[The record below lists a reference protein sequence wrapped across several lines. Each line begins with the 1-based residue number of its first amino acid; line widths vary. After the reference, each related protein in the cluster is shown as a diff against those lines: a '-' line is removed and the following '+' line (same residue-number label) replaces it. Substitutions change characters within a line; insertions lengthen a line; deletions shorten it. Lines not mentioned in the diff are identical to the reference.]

1 MSDLA
6 TTIDTWLDAYGEPD
20 ESRRVDLIDQVWA
33 PRAGSPIPRSPPAGT
48 RRSTSWRLPR

>member
-20 ESRRVDLIDQVWA
+20 ETRRVFLIDQVWA
-33 PRAGSPIPRSPPAGT
+33 PARRLADPPFTGSG
-48 RRSTSWRLPR
+48 